1 MSQAT
6 IPLEFEHYLQ
16 NQIRQGVA
24 PDMNEMVFAY
34 IPHLDISQPL
44 NREVE
49 LPDTSLWVY
58 KQDVDQVGKLGE
70 NALVYSVVIP
80 SAVAEF
86 KFNAIYLHDKNH
98 ANSCG
103 MVVYKAEETKELGM
117 SITKSLMQQYTGA
130 AQVSGISVDAETW
143 QIDFQARLLGIDED
157 MRLANLDYYGHTAF
171 MTGFDVIK
179 QAETQYQITAGVV
192 YVAGLRAELVS
203 DVVQQVS
210 NKPIYL
216 YLDVSRTGTTISQ
229 WQNQVLIRA
238 SETPLDDYID
248 DAKQPHYLAQLVRI
262 NSDGSVKDLRTK
274 GGLSQHIEDDNPH
287 PQYADK
293 AKFENKVSTLQFD
306 EYNPNRKYSVGET
319 CWTRKNGDY
328 QVWEWYSNVESL
340 AEKNPLDEANRQV
353 GWDDDTKPF
362 YWTPAKKA
370 RAGSP
375 LFPWMS
381 MSFPEGTLNVI
392 GNSVPSAVF
401 WRLAK
406 AHPEFVNETTG
417 MIDYPDTRGEFFRV
431 LDQGRGVD
439 NSREFTS
446 TQEDMLKSH
455 HHRAKHS
462 YDNGQVNSGGGYLAS
477 DTTTWSGKWN
487 TDDAIENTGGVETR
501 PRNLAFPILV
511 EI

>member
-340 AEKNPLDEANRQV
+340 AGKNPLDESNRRK
-353 GWDDDTKPF
+353 GWSDTTKPF
-362 YWTPAKKA
+362 YWKPYSATL
-370 RAGSP
+370 AGQTIA
-375 LFPWMS
+375 WDTDTI
-381 MSFPEGTLNVI
+381 PENMVVAI
-392 GNSVPSAVF
+392 GQQLPVAVYYS
-401 WRLAK
+401 LAK
-406 AHPEFVNETTG
+406 AKPEWVSGLIITIPNRQSRFSRAADGDKWLAGKTHEDAFQGHRHEALSRIQNRNIGTKTFGADNDGTRESTMVIGDPITDGVNGAPRIANET
-417 MIDYPDTRGEFFRV
+417 MP
-431 LDQGRGVD
+431 
-439 NSREFTS
+439 
-446 TQEDMLKSH
+446 K
-455 HHRAKHS
+455 
-462 YDNGQVNSGGGYLAS
+462 GY
-477 DTTTWSGKWN
+477 
-487 TDDAIENTGGVETR
+487 IEWVGYS
-501 PRNLAFPILV
+501 L
-511 EI
+511 